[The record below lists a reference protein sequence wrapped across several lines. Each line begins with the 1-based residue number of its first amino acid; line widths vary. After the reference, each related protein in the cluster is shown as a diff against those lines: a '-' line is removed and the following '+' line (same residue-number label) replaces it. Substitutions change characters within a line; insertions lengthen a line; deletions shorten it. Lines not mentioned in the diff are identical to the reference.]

1 MKVALLSDC
10 YPPRTGGIES
20 QVGDL
25 ALRLRRAGHETEVF
39 TATPGAKGEHAGAVD
54 VVGGVPVHRM
64 ALPPV
69 VGVPVNPWAVPEV
82 ARRLA
87 QGGFDVAHVHV
98 GVVSPFAWDMAGV
111 ATRAGL
117 PTALTWHC
125 LLDRTGL
132 QAPWV
137 RRWVRRGAVLSAVS
151 TVAAKGVSRAAGDAR
166 VAVLPNGIDPLDW
179 PVGPVSGASRPV
191 RLVAVT
197 RLAPRKRVLALL
209 DVVARARGR
218 LGDGAFSL
226 EVLGGGPLEPLL
238 RSRIR
243 ALRLEGTVLLRGRV
257 DRSEVARMHREV
269 DGFVSATRL
278 EAFGIAALEARTA
291 GLPVIA
297 RADSGTADVVT
308 DGVSGMLAGD
318 DDGLVDALVRFV
330 ADQTLRDRLSRHN
343 AGTPPTQTWDR
354 VIAQVLAEYGR
365 AGA

>member
-1 MKVALLSDC
+1 MLSDC

-25 ALRLRRAGHETEVF
+25 AARLRRAGHETEVF
-39 TATPGAKGEHAGAVD
+39 TATPGAKGEHAGAID

-64 ALPPV
+64 ALPPA

-82 ARRLA
+82 TRRLVE
-87 QGGFDVAHVHV
+87 GGFDVAHVHV
-98 GVVSPFAWDMAGV
+98 GVVSPFAWDTAGV
-111 ATRAGL
+111 ATRVGL

-125 LLDRTGL
+125 LLDRTAPL

-151 TVAAKGVSRAAGDAR
+151 AVAAQGVARAADGAR

-179 PVGPVSGASRPV
+179 PVGPVRGASRPV

-197 RLAPRKRVLALL
+197 RLAPRKRVLGLL

-218 LGDGAFSL
+218 LGEGAFSL

-243 ALRLEGTVLLRGRV
+243 ALGLEGTVVLRGRV
-257 DRSEVARMHREV
+257 ERAVVARMHREA

-308 DGVSGMLAGD
+308 HGVSGLLAGD

-330 ADQTLRDRLSRHN
+330 ADRTLRDRLARHN
-343 AGTPPTQTWDR
+343 VSTPPAQTWDR
-354 VIAQVLAEYGR
+354 VIGQVLAEYGR